1 MNQPKLLIVSN
12 MAHYRTASGQIT
24 GWGPTVCE
32 INRLATLFSEVRHI
46 GCLHPGLPPDS
57 SLPYT
62 HPNISLI
69 PLPPSGGDHWAEKLG
84 VMKHACL
91 YLQTIFRHLRWAD
104 VVHVRCPANIT
115 FFALILLALS
125 KRPNLRWVKY
135 AGDWNRD
142 LSHRK
147 VWALQRWALQRNL
160 IRGVV
165 TVNGEW
171 PRQPAHV
178 RSFFNPSLTPDDL
191 AAGAQS
197 AARKQLRAPIQ
208 LLSVGALRDDKG
220 TGTAIRVLAAL
231 RAAGQDARLTLVGDG
246 PDRPA
251 YERMRDSLGLTQQL
265 HFAGWVPHT
274 KLAPYYSQAHIL
286 LFPSK
291 TEGWPKVV
299 SEAMAYGVVPVTS
312 DISCI
317 KQYLTR
323 FGCGQALP
331 PTDVLGFARALLDY
345 CRHPDRWATESQHG
359 VAAAKQFT
367 YDEYLQKVKHMLKI
381 TTMKS
386 MKGMKD
392 GIL

>member
-1 MNQPKLLIVSN
+1 MNQPKLLIISS
-12 MAHYRTASGQIT
+12 MSHYRTANGQIT
-24 GWGPTVCE
+24 GWGPTVGE
-32 INRLATLFSEVRHI
+32 INQLATLFSEVRHI
-46 GCLHPGLPPDS
+46 GCFHPGTPPDS

-69 PLPPSGGDHWAEKLG
+69 PLPPSGGAHWSAKLG
-84 VMKHACL
+84 VLKHAPL
-91 YLQTIFRHLRWAD
+91 YLRTIYPQLSWAD

-125 KRPNLRWVKY
+125 KRSNLRWVKY

-147 VWALQRWALQRNL
+147 MWALQRWALRHNL
-160 IRGVV
+160 VRGVV

-171 PRQPAHV
+171 PQQPAHI
-178 RSFFNPSLTPDDL
+178 RSFFNPSLTTDDL
-191 AAGAQS
+191 AVGVQC
-197 AARKQLRAPIQ
+197 AAHKQLRPPIQ

-220 TGTAIRVLAAL
+220 TDTAIRILAAL
-231 RAAGQDARLTLVGDG
+231 RSAGQDARLTLVGDG
-246 PDRPA
+246 PERAA
-251 YERMRDSLGLTQQL
+251 YERLRDSLGLTQYL

-274 KLAPYYSQAHIL
+274 DLAPYYRQAHIL

-331 PTDVLGFARALLDY
+331 PSDVLGFVSALLEY
-345 CRHPDRWATESQHG
+345 CRHPDRWAAESQRG
-359 VAAAKQFT
+359 VTAAKQFT
-367 YDEYLQKVKHMLKI
+367 YDEYLRKVKTEVMGLGEKE
-381 TTMKS
+381 
-386 MKGMKD
+386 
-392 GIL
+392 LF